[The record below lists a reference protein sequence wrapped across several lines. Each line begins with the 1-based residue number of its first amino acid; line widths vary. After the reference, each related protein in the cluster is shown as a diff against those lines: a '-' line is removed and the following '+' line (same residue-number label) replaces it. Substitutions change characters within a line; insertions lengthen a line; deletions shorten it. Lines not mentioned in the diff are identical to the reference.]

1 MNNIGTLTMEVYSQ
15 VADVILL
22 RNYNENNI
30 RKLLSAIFVL
40 IKIDDNHRYM
50 TIQFIRNR
58 VNRRIH
64 QRINNLTNIF
74 DILYELIHISNNSNR
89 SLNRQNRYRN
99 NNNRNVNNNRR
110 G

>member
-1 MNNIGTLTMEVYSQ
+1 MNNIGKLTAEVYAQ
-15 VADVILL
+15 VANVILL

-30 RKLLSAIFVL
+30 TKLLSAIFIL
-40 IKIDDNHRYM
+40 IKIDDDHRYM
-50 TIQFIRNR
+50 TIQFILNR

-74 DILYELIHISNNSNR
+74 EILYELIHISNNSNR
-89 SLNRQNRYRN
+89 SLNRQNRYGN
-99 NNNRNVNNNRR
+99 NNNHSIVNNRR